1 MGRTVAIELS
11 KAAGFVLDMDGVLY
25 RGDEPLPGLVDFIQT
40 AEARGVPYIFVTNN
54 SMRTPDEYVVKL
66 AGMGVSVP
74 VERILTSGI
83 VVAEYLKEHYPRGTR
98 LYVGGMPALHRVL
111 INDDTGYVFD
121 DQAPELVVN
130 GSDFTLTYEKLKI
143 AALAIQRGAA
153 WVATNPDTSLPVE
166 EGLWP
171 GAGAILAAISA
182 TTGATPL
189 VVGKPEPVMM
199 VQALKHLGLPAARA
213 VMVGDRLDTDILGG
227 IRAGMTTALVLT
239 GVETPATASASTIR
253 ADYLLRDLAE
263 LVERVWG
270 VVPTTRP

>member
-1 MGRTVAIELS
+1 MAIELS

-239 GVETPATASASTIR
+239 GVETPATAAASTIR

-270 VVPTTRP
+270 VVPTARP